1 MSARSEMTWI
11 ILRSS
16 WQGLRAAGAM
26 GAVAVATIATA
37 LFMLGA
43 FGLAVVNME
52 GLLDDFGKG
61 LPGVKSFS
69 PEILD
74 HQANIV
80 VGCEGFEV
88 CI

>member
-1 MSARSEMTWI
+1 MHKAITCSV
-11 ILRSS
+11 
-16 WQGLRAAGAM
+16 QAGHLLW
-26 GAVAVATIATA
+26 GQV
-37 LFMLGA
+37 
-43 FGLAVVNME
+43 VVNVHDFRGVGLGL